1 MRGFLNTIKIDMN
14 FLWLIL
20 VLCISSH
27 VIVLKD
33 CLSKVTHMK

>member
-20 VLCISSH
+20 VLFY
-27 VIVLKD
+27 VAVVMFIVLKY
-33 CLSKVTHMK
+33 

>member
-20 VLCISSH
+20 VLFY
-27 VIVLKD
+27 VAVVMFIVLKY
-33 CLSKVTHMK
+33 CLIKVT